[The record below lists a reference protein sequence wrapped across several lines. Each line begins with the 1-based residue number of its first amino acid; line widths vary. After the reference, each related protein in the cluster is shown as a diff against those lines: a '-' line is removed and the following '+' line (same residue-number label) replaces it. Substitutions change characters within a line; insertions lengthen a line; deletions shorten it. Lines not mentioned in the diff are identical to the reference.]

1 MSRPPRLPG
10 EAARRVVGAL
20 RNLSGNRKE
29 LWKEMLFLDQGPEGC
44 FASTREMAFRTGLTE
59 GTVKKYRQT
68 FQKLGMLEGEQR
80 RDGRRWKWCWY
91 PTLPCGIVPPA
102 HRLTDEELTTH
113 RDRLEAHIE
122 AVKGNPCSPRKERAT
137 SDRGGTPV
145 PLQGVVEDVLRGNH
159 RSTSSRT
166 SRGTAGCVEGERA
179 FAMRGNPRTPSLY
192 SEPEG
197 A

>member
-20 RNLSGNRKE
+20 RNLPGNYKE

-44 FASTREMAFRTGLTE
+44 FASTEEMAFRTGLTE

-68 FQKLGMLEGEQR
+68 LQALGMLEGESR

-91 PTLPCGIVPPA
+91 PTLPCGTVPPMR
-102 HRLTDEELTTH
+102 RLTDEELATH
-113 RDRLEAHIE
+113 RDLVEAHIGG
-122 AVKGNPCSPRKERAT
+122 VKGNPRSPRKVRAD

-145 PLQGVVEDVLRGNH
+145 PLQGVIADVLRGDH
-159 RSTSSRT
+159 HSPSTKT
-166 SRGTAGCVEGERA
+166 SGGTVVAL
-179 FAMRGNPRTPSLY
+179 RGNGGSR
-192 SEPEG
+192 
-197 A
+197 